1 MKKIIISLA
10 LLLTAAVSANAQ
22 LLYKISGNGLTHDS
36 YIIGTYHLAPV
47 SFADSIPGLQA
58 ALDATEQVCGELE
71 MSDMTLSE
79 NTMKMQKAMML
90 EDGKTLTSLLTAEQQ
105 AKLNTV
111 LTNTLGADLTNPMVK
126 QQLDPLAP
134 KALMTQLS
142 LVTYLK
148 RNPNFNP
155 LNSFDGYFQD
165 LAKEKGKEVKGFETI
180 DFQIEAMFK
189 GDTMERQVELL
200 MCFCDNFEY
209 MDLQAERL
217 TKAYFAQDLKG
228 VEEITDERF
237 NNSCDDTAEEQERM
251 IYGRNDNWLAKMPA
265 IMKEKPTFFAVGAAH
280 LVGERGV
287 LNGLCKAGYTVTGVK

>member
-10 LLLTAAVSANAQ
+10 LLLTAALSANAQ

-142 LVTYLK
+142 LVTYL
-148 RNPNFNP
+148 
-155 LNSFDGYFQD
+155 G
-165 LAKEKGKEVKGFETI
+165 AT
-180 DFQIEAMFK
+180 
-189 GDTMERQVELL
+189 
-200 MCFCDNFEY
+200 
-209 MDLQAERL
+209 
-217 TKAYFAQDLKG
+217 
-228 VEEITDERF
+228 
-237 NNSCDDTAEEQERM
+237 
-251 IYGRNDNWLAKMPA
+251 
-265 IMKEKPTFFAVGAAH
+265 PTST
-280 LVGERGV
+280 L
-287 LNGLCKAGYTVTGVK
+287 